1 MSALTP
7 GKEFERK
14 FLVRVGELPRG
25 LLKDGQYIEQ
35 GYLSLDPLVR
45 LRLIDGE
52 GIMEFKGDKNVELE
66 LCRVSIHEGRR
77 ILRERAVQTASI
89 VEKERFEVPAG
100 FDGLK
105 WEIDFF
111 HGQNDGLVVVELE
124 MPRKRYSLKSK
135 PRPAWVGL
143 EVTNDPRFKNK
154 NLAVHPFCAWS
165 KRERRKILG
174 LMGV

>member
-1 MSALTP
+1 MSTLTP
-7 GKEFERK
+7 GKEFESK

-25 LLKDGQYIEQ
+25 FLKNGQSIEQ
-35 GYLSLDPLVR
+35 GYLSLNPLVR
-45 LRLIDGE
+45 LRLIGGE
-52 GIMEFKGDKNVELE
+52 GVMEFKGDKNVEIE

-89 VEKERFEVPAG
+89 VEKERFEVPTG

-111 HGQNDGLVVVELE
+111 RGQNEGLVVAELE
-124 MPRKRYSLKSK
+124 MPRKRYAIK
-135 PRPAWVGL
+135 PKRRPSWLGL

-154 NLAVHPFCAWS
+154 NLAVHPFVAWP
-165 KRERRKILG
+165 KRERRKVFQ
-174 LMGV
+174 LMGL